1 MAMQINERARV
12 QESHHF
18 LADANEILMEFVV
31 EVLNK
36 RRINHSICF
45 LGVIENKLS
54 IFVFI
59 AIPSNPPNLLYFS
72 SAFRFV
78 CLYFLLLLLFFV
90 LARMKKFTIFRSTA
104 RYWNLIAFHAGVQSF
119 RINLP
124 ANKALYWMI
133 SNWRVFVWNDLCI
146 VYSQLEWF
154 FIVSLL
160 IKP

>member
-104 RYWNLIAFHAGVQSF
+104 RY
-119 RINLP
+119 
-124 ANKALYWMI
+124 
-133 SNWRVFVWNDLCI
+133 
-146 VYSQLEWF
+146 
-154 FIVSLL
+154 
-160 IKP
+160 